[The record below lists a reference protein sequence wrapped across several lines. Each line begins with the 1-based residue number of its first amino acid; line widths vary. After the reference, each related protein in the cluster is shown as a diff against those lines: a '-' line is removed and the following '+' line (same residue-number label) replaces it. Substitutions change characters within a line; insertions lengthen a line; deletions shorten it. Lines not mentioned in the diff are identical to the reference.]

1 VNAPFLPLTAV
12 DEDRLAKAER
22 EREALRSRWPDEF
35 RDGARCGLLREYPG
49 DRERGG
55 YPRGF
60 LQWPLE
66 RRNSWYAGFNLG
78 HNQRNK
84 R

>member
-1 VNAPFLPLTAV
+1 MSETTR
-12 DEDRLAKAER
+12 DKAEL

-60 LQWPLE
+60 HQWPLE
-66 RRNSWYAGFNLG
+66 RRNAWYAGFNLG
-78 HNQRNK
+78 HYQRET

>member
-1 VNAPFLPLTAV
+1 MSETTR
-12 DEDRLAKAER
+12 DKAEL

-60 LQWPLE
+60 HQWPLE
-66 RRNSWYAGFNLG
+66 RRNACTRVSTSDIIRGTRADGRPELP
-78 HNQRNK
+78 HR
-84 R
+84 

>member
-1 VNAPFLPLTAV
+1 MNAPTLPLTAV

-35 RDGARCGLLREYPG
+35 RDGARCGLLRDYPGERERSEYPT
-49 DRERGG
+49 
-55 YPRGF
+55 GF
-60 LQWPLE
+60 HQRPLE
-66 RRNSWYAGFNLG
+66 QRNAWWAGFNLG
-78 HNQRNK
+78 FSQRDT